1 MKKIETD
8 KILHFLAGMVIA
20 FVVTSIG
27 KLAFPEEQVMAYGI
41 GLACVLLAGVSK
53 ELYDGWD
60 KADQWDF
67 VATLAGGVLG
77 AFILGVIDLLS

>member
-1 MKKIETD
+1 MKKFGTD
-8 KILHFLAGMVIA
+8 KILHFLAGMVICL
-20 FVVTSIG
+20 VVISLG

-41 GLACVLLAGVSK
+41 GLACTLLAGIAK

-67 VATLAGGVLG
+67 AATLIGGVIGAVLLG
-77 AFILGVIDLLS
+77 IIDIL